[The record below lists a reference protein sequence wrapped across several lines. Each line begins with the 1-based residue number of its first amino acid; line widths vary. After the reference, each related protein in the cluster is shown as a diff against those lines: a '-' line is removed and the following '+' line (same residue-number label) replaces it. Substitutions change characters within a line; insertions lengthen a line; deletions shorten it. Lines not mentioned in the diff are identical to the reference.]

1 MGDVGG
7 LRVVALVPAHNEEE
21 QIAATVRSLLAQTV
35 PPSQVVVMADN
46 CTDGTVAVARAAGA
60 VVHETVANKGKKAGA
75 LNQGIDIVGRELDDA
90 DLLLVMDADSVL
102 CPEWIER
109 GIAHLGEDPR
119 TGAVSGAYVARPGR
133 GLVSLLQRAEYAQER
148 RRISRRGGHVDV
160 LSGTSVLIP
169 VGIVREL
176 RAERGFVYDEG
187 SLTEDF
193 EITLAI
199 QSLGYEPRCYR
210 DLHVVTDVMETWGD
224 LARQRIRWQRGTI
237 ETLRQYG
244 WTPLTKRLWM
254 TQAIAYGTTLVTSL
268 VMIAWI
274 SFALSGG
281 NADPRWLAVLPV
293 FVLEQWVTSRRAGT
307 APAVVAALLLPMWAY
322 DLFRLAVYWTAL
334 LRSLRGTVATWA

>member
-1 MGDVGG
+1 MGDVRG

-35 PPSQVVVMADN
+35 PPHMVVVMADN

-60 VVHETVANKGKKAGA
+60 VVHETVANTGKKAGA
-75 LNQGIDIVGRELDDA
+75 LNQGIEIVGRELDDE

-102 CPEWIER
+102 CAEWIER

-160 LSGTSVLIP
+160 LSGTSVLVP
-169 VGIVREL
+169 LGVVRRL
-176 RAERGFVYDEG
+176 HAERGFVYDEK

-199 QSLGYEPRCYR
+199 QALGYEPRCFR

-244 WTPLTKRLWM
+244 WSPLTRRLWL
-254 TQAIAYGTTLVTSL
+254 TQAVAYGTTFITLLVL
-268 VMIAWI
+268 CAWTT
-274 SFALSGG
+274 FALSGG
-281 NADPRWLAVLPV
+281 DADLRWLAILPV
-293 FVLEQWVTSRRAGT
+293 FVLEQWLTSRRAGT
-307 APAVVAALLLPMWAY
+307 APALTAALLLPMWGY
-322 DLFRLAVYWTAL
+322 DMFRLAVYWTAL
-334 LRSLRGTVATWA
+334 LRSLRGTTATWA